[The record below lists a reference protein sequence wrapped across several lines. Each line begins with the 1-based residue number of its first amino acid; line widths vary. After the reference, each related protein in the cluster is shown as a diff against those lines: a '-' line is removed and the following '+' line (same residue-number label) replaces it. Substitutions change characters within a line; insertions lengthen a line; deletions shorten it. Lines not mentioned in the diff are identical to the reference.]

1 MGRAAYSRGGSVLP
15 VPARE
20 EAEQSEHENDDE
32 DDPED
37 AHTDPPFDCVHELF
51 PNTAA
56 PNAKEPPGGGG
67 SSAERAGTILQT
79 PRPRSPLTWLGRFTF
94 GAVRRNAVRIPYGRA
109 P

>member
-20 EAEQSEHENDDE
+20 KAEQCEHENYDQ

-37 AHTDPPFDCVHELF
+37 AHADPPFVYVLRFF
-51 PNTAA
+51 PNGGRS
-56 PNAKEPPGGGG
+56 NAKEPPGGGG

-79 PRPRSPLTWLGRFTF
+79 PRPRSPLTCFDASPSELLGR
-94 GAVRRNAVRIPYGRA
+94 RL
-109 P
+109 